1 MDLYSKEDFQR
12 LMLSVLEPLKPYYS
26 RERAELILGVTATNY
41 DRKADGSLFTAFMG
55 IGAFLGGRRRR
66 NRI

>member
-26 RERAELILGVTATNY
+26 RGA
-41 DRKADGSLFTAFMG
+41 GSSLRM
-55 IGAFLGGRRRR
+55 L
-66 NRI
+66 